1 MTDDTPTG
9 PSPQVA
15 ATWRGLLTDTSALP
29 PADVPLLAA
38 SEAYA
43 ARRSTYGDLLG
54 PLALTET
61 DLPLVRGS
69 THPLHLVLGGG
80 AGALAG
86 PMGLATRLG
95 LQVDAVRITLRDV
108 TDLAGNVRR
117 VVAAVDAALDEGVLD
132 DEVRVHVEV
141 PLESPRPT
149 SGWLRAVDEV
159 GAAELALHLRADD
172 PYGGPAPSAAQFTAL
187 IDAALD
193 RETPFSVSGATG
205 AVTGSGTYGVLNLL
219 LATRQAFDGLDHSEV
234 AATLSQ
240 TSTPDLVAALRAE
253 EYLTG
258 ARRWFTSALLDD
270 AETVADELAGTGLLD
285 G

>member
-1 MTDDTPTG
+1 MTDDTSTG

-29 PADVPLLAA
+29 PDEVPLPAA
-38 SEAYA
+38 TAAYDG
-43 ARRSTYGDLLG
+43 RRSAYGDLLG

-61 DLPLVRGS
+61 DLPLVRGLA
-69 THPLHLVLGGG
+69 HPIHLVLGGG

-86 PMGLATRLG
+86 PMGLAARLG

-108 TDLAGNVRR
+108 TDPAGNVRR

-141 PLESPRPT
+141 PLESRRPT
-149 SGWLRAVDEV
+149 GGWLRAVDEI
-159 GAAELALHLRADD
+159 GAAELALHLRVDD
-172 PYGGPAPSAAQFTAL
+172 PYGGPPPSAALLTEL

-193 RETPFSVSGATG
+193 RETPYSVSGATR
-205 AVTGSGTYGVLNLL
+205 AVSDAGSYGVLNLL
-219 LATRQAFDGLDHSEV
+219 LATRQAFDGLDHGEV

-240 TSTPDLVAALRAE
+240 SSTPDLVAALRAE
-253 EYLTG
+253 EYLPG
-258 ARRWFTSALLDD
+258 ARRWLTSALLRDV
-270 AETVADELAGTGLLD
+270 ETVAAELAATGLLGD
-285 G
+285 